1 MDTKQRLYLH
11 YVNRIQVE
19 AEEIITLGKV
29 ATLYMKDEQKKQLLL
44 QLPIKKVNKDDGRFS
59 IVSTLS
65 VMERIHQWD
74 ATIEV
79 IPYGETEIVIEQKDK
94 KKLLKPFWVFLIW
107 WLLFIGSGLAI
118 MNFHED
124 VSMKAVHEKLY
135 YILTGERTNKIYWL
149 QVPYSIGIAVG
160 MILFFNHVFKK
171 RFNDEPSP
179 LEVEMFNYQEDLDRY
194 VKTSE
199 QTYGEK
205 T

>member
-29 ATLYMKDEQKKQLLL
+29 ATLYMKDEQKKQLLR

-59 IVSTLS
+59 IISTLS

-79 IPYGETEIVIEQKDK
+79 ISYGETEIVIEQKDK
-94 KKLLKPFWVFLIW
+94 KKLLKPFWIFLIW

-135 YILTGERTNKIYWL
+135 YILTGERTNQLYWL

-160 MILFFNHVFKK
+160 MVLFFNHIFKK

-194 VKTSE
+194 VKTTE
-199 QTYGEK
+199 QKYGEK
-205 T
+205 R